1 MLILRHFEHFFDRID
16 PTGVIYCYL
25 HFMEGL
31 AWCIFFAWCLSS
43 CTRTVYQDR
52 EVVRHD
58 SIYVTALAVDTI
70 LQRDSIHVLERGD
83 TVRITEFKY
92 IYKVKERT
100 DTFFRDRVDTFLMK
114 KNIVKYKTKTV
125 KKKDWEFIF
134 ISFFLGLILGVL
146 SLPIFN
152 FFENRERAQ
161 TCSDLPPLPERDT

>member
-1 MLILRHFEHFFDRID
+1 MRRLAYIL
-16 PTGVIYCYL
+16 PL
-25 HFMEGL
+25 L
-31 AWCIFFAWCLSS
+31 LLLSG

-58 SIYVTALAVDTI
+58 TAYVSKFALDTVI
-70 LQRDSIHVLERGD
+70 QRDSIHVLERGD
-83 TVRITEFKY
+83 TVTTTIFKY

-134 ISFFLGLILGVL
+134 ISFFLGFLLGVF

-152 FFENRERAQ
+152 LFANRERTQ
-161 TCSDLPPLPERDT
+161 SVSDLPPPPKRNT